1 MNTQK
6 ILDCIIEN
14 KNSINIGVI
23 KSLLLELEKESG
35 IDTSDANA
43 TTTDIK
49 SGKTAYVKGEKITG
63 SYTPLNTSDA
73 NATGADLLT
82 GKTAYVNNKKITGT
96 APAKEATTITP
107 TTSDQTVAAGT
118 HLTGLLTIKG
128 DSNLLP
134 ENIKSGVSIFGVS
147 GNYTAS

>member
-6 ILDCIIEN
+6 ILDCIIEH

-35 IDTSDANA
+35 
-43 TTTDIK
+43 
-49 SGKTAYVKGEKITG
+49 V
-63 SYTPLNTSDA
+63 NTSDA
-73 NATGADLLT
+73 NATEADLLT
-82 GKTAYVNNKKITGT
+82 GKTAYVNDKKITGT
-96 APAKEATTITP
+96 APSKKATTITP
-107 TTSDQTVAAGT
+107 TTSNQTIAAGT

-134 ENIKSGVSIFGVS
+134 ENIKSGISIFGVS